1 MDKAKI
7 GKKIKTIFK
16 ENNFRFKDNEFLKT
30 NVFKNENIDSFQ
42 LMSIIS
48 DIEKKFKFKI
58 SDKFLQELNKKNT
71 QKVIDLIYKK
81 IK

>member
-7 GKKIKTIFK
+7 GKKLKTIFK

-42 LMSIIS
+42 LMSIIG

-58 SDKFLQELNKKNT
+58 SNKFLQKLNEKNT
-71 QKVIDLIYKK
+71 QKIIDLIYKK
-81 IK
+81 KK

>member
-16 ENNFRFKDNEFLKT
+16 ENNFRFKDDEFLKT
-30 NVFKNENIDSFQ
+30 NVFKNENVDSFQ

>member
-16 ENNFRFKDNEFLKT
+16 KNNFRFKDDEFLKT
-30 NVFKNENIDSFQ
+30 NVFKNENVDSFQ